1 MIQNNKSDW
10 NYYCFKNSVKVHT
23 TPENREISKEE
34 EDYLLDHNNW
44 VFNKNI
50 SKPTESNETKRDD
63 ATLGITA
70 VGLALG
76 AIVLWLLNLP

>member
-1 MIQNNKSDW
+1 MIQNNNSDW

-23 TPENREISKEE
+23 PPKSKEISKEE
-34 EDYLLDHNNW
+34 ENRLLDHNNW
-44 VFNKNI
+44 VFA
-50 SKPTESNETKRDD
+50 TETNETKKED
-63 ATLGITA
+63 ATLAITA